1 MSKFSDLI
9 FEEVERLKQYGITNY
24 SLEALCRKIDW
35 ALKIKN
41 TYFPHLKDFVDN
53 RNLFITALENL
64 SDRYLVS
71 IPEFVAS
78 SETEEFFDFL
88 IKVVK
93 AIKTDKESEA
103 KKEKLNRLKKLKK
116 EIQDLEY
123 EIYFHNLMER
133 K

>member
-1 MSKFSDLI
+1 MGKFSDLI
-9 FEEVERLKQYGITNY
+9 FEEVERIKQYGITNH
-24 SLEALCRKIDW
+24 SLEVLCCKLDW
-35 ALKIKN
+35 ALKIK
-41 TYFPHLKDFVDN
+41 TCFFQHLKDFVDN

-103 KKEKLNRLKKLKK
+103 KKEKLNRLKKLKE
-116 EIQDLEY
+116 EIQNLEY

>member
-1 MSKFSDLI
+1 MSKFCDLI

>member
-1 MSKFSDLI
+1 MGKFSDLI

-41 TYFPHLKDFVDN
+41 TYFQHLKDFVDN

-71 IPEFVAS
+71 IPEFASS

-103 KKEKLNRLKKLKK
+103 KKEKLNRLKKLKE
-116 EIQDLEY
+116 EIQNLEY